1 MSICISPVCAAYF
14 GTGFPEK
21 YRGGAFIA
29 FHGSWNRASLPQ
41 QGFKVGFVA
50 FEKGLPKGDWEIF
63 ADGFAGRDVVRSVRD
78 ARYRPMG
85 LAEGPDGAL
94 FIVDSVKGRLWRVT
108 CTGN

>member
-1 MSICISPVCAAYF
+1 MTFPAHWAPNDLLFYK

-29 FHGSWNRASLPQ
+29 FHGSWNRAPLPQ

-63 ADGFAGRDVVRSVRD
+63 ADGSRGAKSCVAFVTLGIVRWGWQRD
-78 ARYRPMG
+78 PMVPS
-85 LAEGPDGAL
+85 LSS
-94 FIVDSVKGRLWRVT
+94 IQ
-108 CTGN
+108 